1 MIKDGMFRLLAF
13 FLIFLFM
20 GCKSNSNEFLESNSQ
35 DPVTITLWHSY
46 YGAQKIAFDKMVK
59 EFNETEGYV
68 KGIFVEAIAC
78 VNMNELNSNIMDFI
92 KKEKAENKLPNL
104 FSAYSD
110 TAYYMDQLGLLAN
123 IDDYIKEKEIHEYV
137 DAYIEEGRSLS
148 GSKLKI
154 FPIAKATEI
163 MMVNKTVW
171 DLFAADTGSRI
182 EDLATWEGIAKT
194 SKAYYGWSGG
204 KSFFGRDAMA
214 NYMLVGSKQLGQEI
228 FEVKNGQVKVQIND
242 DIMRRLW
249 DCFYIPYVKGY
260 YKAVG
265 RFRSDDIKTGDII
278 AFVGSTS
285 SMVYFPD
292 QVAINDQESYSIE
305 SMVLPLPNFEGT
317 VPYAVQQGA
326 GMVVVKSDFI
336 KEYASVEFLK
346 WFTEAERNTQFSIQS
361 AYLPVKKQANDYKFI
376 QKQLQLYEDENMTI
390 SHLALPIVLDQ
401 IKDSRLYTSSV
412 FSKGTEARHILEDAL
427 LIKAQTDRKII
438 CQYMAQGQS
447 QEEAIKPFLTDENFE
462 KWLLDFKIKLQVL
475 LQ

>member
-1 MIKDGMFRLLAF
+1 
-13 FLIFLFM
+13 M

-35 DPVTITLWHSY
+35 NPVTITLWHSY
-46 YGAQKIAFDKMVK
+46 YGAQKIAFDKMVR
-59 EFNETEGYV
+59 EFNETEGYA
-68 KGIFVEAIAC
+68 KGIFVEAIGC
-78 VNMNELNSNIMDFI
+78 VNMNELTSNIMDSM
-92 KKEKAENKLPNL
+92 KKEVGAYELPNL

-110 TAYYMDQLGLLAN
+110 TAYHMDQLGLLAS
-123 IDDYIKEKEIHEYV
+123 IDDYMTEGEIHEYV

-148 GSKLKI
+148 GSRLKI

-171 DLFAADTGSRI
+171 DLFAADTGLKI
-182 EDLATWEGIAKT
+182 EDLATWEGIVQASKT
-194 SKAYYGWSGG
+194 YYDWSGG
-204 KSFFGRDAMA
+204 KSFFGRDAMS

-228 FEVKNGQVKVQIND
+228 FEVKNGQVKVQIDD
-242 DIMRRLW
+242 DIMRKLW
-249 DCFYIPYVKGY
+249 NCFYIPYVKGY

-285 SMVYFPD
+285 SMAYFPD
-292 QVAINDQESYSIE
+292 QVAIDDQESYPIE

-317 VPYAVQQGA
+317 IPYAVQQGA

-361 AYLPVKKQANDYKFI
+361 AYLPVKKQANDYNFI

-390 SHLALPIVLDQ
+390 SHLALPVIFDQ
-401 IKDSRLYTSSV
+401 INDSRLYTSSV
-412 FSKGTEARHILEDAL
+412 FSKGTEVRHILDNSL
-427 LIKAQTDRKII
+427 LTKAQTDRKII
-438 CQYMAQGQS
+438 LQYMAQGQS
-447 QEEAIKPFLTDENFE
+447 QEEATKSFLTDENFE
-462 KWLLDFKIKLQVL
+462 KWLLDFKIRLQIL